1 MSRPLRIT
9 VGRSRLSPR
18 LQRKKVSWEKLCK
31 RLQKYQ
37 QIDHTY
43 EQYLALGREQQSAL
57 KDVGYFIGGQF
68 KGSKRLQNEMH
79 TRCLITLDIDHI
91 DELDIGL
98 IEKTYEQYEYVL
110 HSTMKH
116 CSETPRLR
124 LVFPLLK
131 EIRPERYEPT
141 ARALANMLDM
151 DCFDDTTFQPARIM
165 FWPAVTSNG
174 EIYKEHNEGAFVDA
188 HGLCGSAYDDWTD
201 FAEWPHSSR
210 VKLRKPVKQAEDPLT
225 KRGIIGA
232 FNRTFDIHAAI
243 ARFELPYEQTEH
255 DNRYRPLDATGPSGA
270 VVYDDVFL
278 YSHHESDVVAQQ
290 NVNAWDLVRL
300 HKFGKQDSPHD
311 HSDVPVMQWPSSKE
325 MVALAVSIPEVD
337 AELRRGLLDEVDNLD
352 ANGPDVSPA
361 QSTLTF
367 LGLREEISAINPNS
381 KNLIEVCQSMIP
393 RIAAAKLDPQ
403 DISVLAGTLH
413 DMYPSPKPT
422 KGSLER
428 GIQIAGK
435 RLTAQLSDG
444 SGGISDIEQD
454 LIQAVLDEHFEGGK
468 TIKRIAKTYWTY
480 AHGLWA
486 MISDEPIR
494 GKTIKTLSKLRQER
508 PDDVLELVAAVGE
521 AKTST
526 LSRALW
532 DMQASILAER
542 ENRDDPLLLNR
553 SFPLPLINCLNCEL
567 WFDATGTMKVHEHN
581 PDNFLTIQIAAEWNP
596 KAKCPEW
603 DRFNNIIWS
612 ECVDPDD
619 MQRHIEELGG
629 YIIQMSRWL
638 KTWVLFHGKKDT
650 GKSTVSMVFQHLLG
664 SAYTG
669 KPMGKLASDSD
680 VWAESAL
687 IGKLLMV
694 DDDFAYNGH
703 LPDGFLKTYS
713 EEKAITASIKYGE
726 DVNFKARCLPLI
738 LSNHWPVT
746 RDITDAFLERAMIIP
761 FTHRIRGR
769 DRSDQ
774 RREIMLKELPGILNR
789 FVAGLKRLRRR
800 GDWDTPMDCLEATD
814 EWKKHANPFLTFVS
828 ECLIMGGGDD
838 CRVVRSRLY
847 QIYIAWDQQQS
858 GGANVRFRMKKG
870 QFFERMDDLLGKP
883 VKIGIYQ
890 YCGVSEKKVRI
901 DELDIIEDDEF

>member
-1 MSRPLRIT
+1 MSRLLRIT

-18 LQRKKVSWEKLCK
+18 LDRKKVSWEKLCK

-37 QIDHTY
+37 QIDQTY
-43 EQYLALGREQQSAL
+43 EQYLALDRERQSAL

-68 KGSKRLQNEMH
+68 KGNKRLQSEMH
-79 TRCLITLDIDHI
+79 HRCLITLDIDHI

-98 IEKTYEQYEYVL
+98 IEETYEQYEYML

-131 EIRPERYEPT
+131 EIRPDRYEPT
-141 ARALANMLDM
+141 ARALASMFDM

-165 FWPAVTSNG
+165 FWPAVTIDG

-188 HGLCGSAYDDWTD
+188 HGLCGSTYDDWTD

-225 KRGIIGA
+225 KAGIIGA

-243 ARFELPYEQTEH
+243 ARFELPYEATEH
-255 DNRYRPLDATGPSGA
+255 ENRYRPTDATGPAGA

-290 NVNAWDLVRL
+290 NVNAWDLVRA
-300 HKFGKQDSPHD
+300 HRFGSLD
-311 HSDVPVMQWPSSKE
+311 PVDTNIPMMQRPSSKE
-325 MVALAVSIPEVD
+325 MTALAIGIESVN
-337 AELRRGLLDEVDNLD
+337 AELRAGLLDEVVDLD
-352 ANGPDVSPA
+352 ANNRDAKPA

-367 LGLREEISAINPNS
+367 IGLLTDISGIDPLA
-381 KNLIEVCQSMIP
+381 KNLTEVCQSMIP

-403 DISVLAGTLH
+403 DISVLAGTLREK
-413 DMYPSPKPT
+413 YPAPKPS

-435 RLTAQLSDG
+435 RLTAKLSDG

-480 AHGLWA
+480 DHGLWA

-521 AKTST
+521 SKTST

-542 ENRDDPLLLNR
+542 EDRDDPLMLNR
-553 SFPLPLINCLNCEL
+553 SFPLPLINCRNCEL
-567 WFDATGTMKVHEHN
+567 WFDAKGRMKVREHN

-603 DRFNNIIWS
+603 DRFNQIIWS

-761 FTHRIRGR
+761 FTHRIHGR
-769 DRSDQ
+769 NRSDQ
-774 RREIMLKELPGILNR
+774 RRDVMLKELPGILNR

-800 GDWDTPMDCLEATD
+800 SDWDIPMDCLEATD

-828 ECLIMGGGDD
+828 ECLIIGGGND
-838 CRVVRSRLY
+838 CRVARSRLY

-883 VKIGIYQ
+883 TKTGIYQ
-890 YCGVSEKKVRI
+890 YRDVSEKKARI
-901 DELDIIEDDEF
+901 DELDIIEDDDF